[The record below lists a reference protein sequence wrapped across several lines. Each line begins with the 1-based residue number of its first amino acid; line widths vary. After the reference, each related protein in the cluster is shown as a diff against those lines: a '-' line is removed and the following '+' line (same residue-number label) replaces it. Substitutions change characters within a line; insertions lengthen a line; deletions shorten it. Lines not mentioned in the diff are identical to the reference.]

1 MQKNKHAKSANN
13 VEFVKVELDTD
24 IKIVPLKCP
33 QCGASIELNISRKTS
48 FCSYCGTQVFF
59 DDGSRTIYYNEK
71 KEVTQNINHTK
82 RIVDDAEIIKAKTDA
97 KEKKNGW
104 IALIVCLVICLG
116 IPFGMFIKF
125 EIEETIAES
134 KGKVSVG
141 YYKDYEGK
149 NYEAVVKQLEAL
161 GFENIET
168 IDLND
173 SGFMLWKNENVDSIS
188 IGGDPTFE
196 SVDYFSTDEKVIITY
211 H

>member
-1 MQKNKHAKSANN
+1 MLVKASGLTFTK
-13 VEFVKVELDTD
+13 EF
-24 IKIVPLKCP
+24 
-33 QCGASIELNISRKTS
+33 
-48 FCSYCGTQVFF
+48 
-59 DDGSRTIYYNEK
+59 
-71 KEVTQNINHTK
+71 TQNINHTK
-82 RIVDDAEIIKAKTDA
+82 RIIDDAEIVKAKTDA

-116 IPFGMFIKF
+116 IPFGMLIKF
-125 EIEETIAES
+125 EIEGTIAES

-149 NYEAVVKQLEAL
+149 NYEAVVKQLEAM

-173 SGFMLWKNENVDSIS
+173 SGLMIWENEDVDSIS
-188 IGGDPTFE
+188 IGGDSTFE